1 MNRPLT
7 SAEFQ
12 AEIDNRF
19 ADLAADLKTI
29 LRRFDVLDRKLSQ
42 IEQNQSTI
50 VDNQRVLGQAIE
62 KLRDDADSDA
72 ELDRLDAERAAADRP
87 LARGN

>member
-12 AEIDNRF
+12 AEIESRF
-19 ADLAADLKTI
+19 ADLDADLTTM
-29 LRRFDVLDRKLSQ
+29 LRQFDVSGRKLNQ

-50 VDNQRVLGQAIE
+50 VGNQRVLGQAIE
-62 KLRDDADSDA
+62 KLREDSDSEA
-72 ELDRLDAERAAADRP
+72 GLDLLDAERAAADRP
-87 LARGN
+87 